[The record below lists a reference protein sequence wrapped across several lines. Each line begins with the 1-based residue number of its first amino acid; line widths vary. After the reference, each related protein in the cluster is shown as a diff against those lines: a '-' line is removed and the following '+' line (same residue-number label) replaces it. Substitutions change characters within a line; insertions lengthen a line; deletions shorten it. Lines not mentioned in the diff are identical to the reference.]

1 MCSSVA
7 VSLLTSCPEN
17 TSAWVCTLF
26 MLIPWLFFLSNP
38 WPSFCSQLNPFLH
51 QFYLLPFFSLT
62 SLLHPVSCPSWA
74 LPHLSL
80 HTCPMRALASPHS
93 PQFAIQFPRIW
104 IFSFLPGITPG
115 RPRFQT
121 TAFPLCLLL
130 RMVCLISCA
139 RSRGMSL
146 SPVLCSP

>member
-1 MCSSVA
+1 MP
-7 VSLLTSCPEN
+7 LLIPTPSCPEN

-93 PQFAIQFPRIW
+93 PQFAIQFPPHLD
-104 IFSFLPGITPG
+104 FQLPARHHPWA
-115 RPRFQT
+115 PQ
-121 TAFPLCLLL
+121 
-130 RMVCLISCA
+130 ISNNCF
-139 RSRGMSL
+139 
-146 SPVLCSP
+146 SPVPPSKNGVSDLLCSVSGHVLITCFVLTLG